1 MGSKDSV
8 NALWRYINEKSVK
21 VDVLINNAGRGGA
34 HAKIGEG
41 DVDEWW
47 QVQVHS
53 LSSKVKRLPTPLN
66 TDVN

>member
-1 MGSKDSV
+1 V
-8 NALWRYINEKSVK
+8 IALWKYINEKGIK

-47 QVQVHS
+47 RVQVCT
-53 LSSKVKRLPTPLN
+53 PTSENKTLKLCKS
-66 TDVN
+66 